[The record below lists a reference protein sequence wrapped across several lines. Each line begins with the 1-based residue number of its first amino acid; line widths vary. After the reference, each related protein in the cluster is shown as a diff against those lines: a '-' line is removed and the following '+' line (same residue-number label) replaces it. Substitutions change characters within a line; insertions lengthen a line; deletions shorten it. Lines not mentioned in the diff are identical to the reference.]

1 VSSGR
6 RVATGSPKPWLI
18 AGCRAF
24 GAGLSRCV
32 FRMQVQGLHHVPRA
46 GPVLLAGNHTGLL
59 DGPLVFLLAPRPA
72 VFLAKA
78 ELFTGVLARA
88 LGWLG
93 QVPVHRGQP
102 DRAALKLGLAH
113 LAAGGALGVFPE
125 GSRGTGDLDQ
135 ITHGLAYLALRSGA
149 PVVPLAVLGTAA
161 ALPKGRRVPVW
172 RAPVRVVF
180 GAPVELSVTGDPRA
194 RRTVATAAE
203 QLHVALLAHLRSA
216 RARGSSDQQHG

>member
-1 VSSGR
+1 VSAGR
-6 RVATGSPKPWLI
+6 RVASGSPKPWLI

-78 ELFTGVLARA
+78 ELFTGLLARA

-102 DRAALKLGLAH
+102 DRTALKLGLAH
-113 LAAGGALGVFPE
+113 LAACAAAPPSYRWRCSERRLRCPRGAG
-125 GSRGTGDLDQ
+125 
-135 ITHGLAYLALRSGA
+135 YRSG
-149 PVVPLAVLGTAA
+149 GHRC
-161 ALPKGRRVPVW
+161 GW
-172 RAPVRVVF
+172 CS
-180 GAPVELSVTGDPRA
+180 GHLS
-194 RRTVATAAE
+194 
-203 QLHVALLAHLRSA
+203 S
-216 RARGSSDQQHG
+216 

>member
-1 VSSGR
+1 VSAGR
-6 RVATGSPKPWLI
+6 RVASGSPKPWLI

-102 DRAALKLGLAH
+102 DRTALKLGLAH

-149 PVVPLAVLGTAA
+149 PVVPLVVL
-161 ALPKGRRVPVW
+161 
-172 RAPVRVVF
+172 

-194 RRTVATAAE
+194 RRTVAAAAE